1 MNVSIPYNSL
11 YRQPWGRD
19 KCSYTTILLSYPSFY
34 FNPILIHD
42 HILTN
47 WMDLS
52 IIFLPFLLISEST
65 EVDKCTLFCLLLF
78 YFELQSPVVSLLKY
92 PLIWSHIEY
101 LVFYGWTEV
110 SYIFNYLTRLKK
122 YHQWSYFLREYI
134 MRD

>member
-1 MNVSIPYNSL
+1 MFIYNYFAL
-11 YRQPWGRD
+11 N
-19 KCSYTTILLSYPSFY
+19 ILPFY

-42 HILTN
+42 HILTTL
-47 WMDLS
+47 MDLS
-52 IIFLPFLLISEST
+52 IIFLPFLLKSEST

-122 YHQWSYFLREYI
+122 IPSMVLFS
-134 MRD
+134 